1 MTPYHYSS
9 FLSIQYELLLS
20 LNPHFLTNSS
30 HLPVSL
36 LDILYCGLMRID
48 GPFYFF
54 LPQNLSIN
62 ISSGRNLFFLSFL
75 TDASFLELQFRK
87 YQ

>member
-9 FLSIQYELLLS
+9 FLSTKYKLLLS
-20 LNPHFLTNSS
+20 PNPHFLTNSS

-36 LDILYCGLMRID
+36 PDILYCGLMRID
-48 GPFYFF
+48 GPFHFF

-62 ISSGRNLFFLSFL
+62 ISLGRDLFYLF
-75 TDASFLELQFRK
+75 
-87 YQ
+87 